1 MDAVGNREEQ
11 PALDKLRSRIAE
23 LEEELKASNAKRGAI
38 GAGSDPIHDRELET
52 LLQRFT
58 DQGTRLIGAE
68 FGAFFYNE
76 TNHHGQ
82 SYLLHT
88 LSGASKEA
96 FAGFPIPRNTEVFAP
111 SFRGEAAVLS
121 GDITKDPRYG
131 KNAPYQGMPP
141 GHLPVKSFLSV
152 PVTSRSGEVLGGL
165 FFGHS
170 GADQFTG
177 KHENQMTEVAAQAAR
192 AIDNVKLFEQARWV
206 QEELKRS
213 NEELRRANRDL
224 ETFAYSASHDLQEPL
239 RNIAINA
246 QLLERAIGNSLD
258 SDSARFLQS
267 VLQGAHRME
276 TLVQD
281 LSAYTH
287 AIKHADGTPPAISA
301 GAILNEVLVTLRVRV
316 EEAGAAITVTDLP
329 VISMHEI
336 HLSQLFQNLIG
347 NALKYRREE
356 EKLLVHISATAQD
369 GWWVLSVAD
378 NGIGIDMKYADQIF
392 GLFKRLHTHREYP
405 GSGVGLAICRRIVE
419 QYGGRIWL
427 EKATPGSGS
436 TFCFAV
442 PESASEVASR

>member
-1 MDAVGNREEQ
+1 MR
-11 PALDKLRSRIAE
+11 
-23 LEEELKASNAKRGAI
+23 
-38 GAGSDPIHDRELET
+38 
-52 LLQRFT
+52 
-58 DQGTRLIGAE
+58 
-68 FGAFFYNE
+68 
-76 TNHHGQ
+76 
-82 SYLLHT
+82 
-88 LSGASKEA
+88 
-96 FAGFPIPRNTEVFAP
+96 
-111 SFRGEAAVLS
+111 
-121 GDITKDPRYG
+121 
-131 KNAPYQGMPP
+131 
-141 GHLPVKSFLSV
+141 
-152 PVTSRSGEVLGGL
+152 
-165 FFGHS
+165 
-170 GADQFTG
+170 
-177 KHENQMTEVAAQAAR
+177 EVAEQAGT
-192 AIDNVKLFEQARWV
+192 AIDNVKLFEQARWI

-246 QLLERAIGNSLD
+246 QLLERAIGSTLD
-258 SDSARFLQS
+258 SDSTRFLQS

-276 TLVQD
+276 ALVQD

-287 AIKHADGTPPAISA
+287 AIKHADGSPPAISA
-301 GAILNEVLVTLRVRV
+301 GAILNQVLETLRSCI

-329 VISMHEI
+329 VVSMHEA

-347 NALKYRREE
+347 NALKYRREK
-356 EKLLVHISATAQD
+356 EKLLVHISGAPQD

-427 EKATPGSGS
+427 EKSTPGIGS

-442 PESASEVASR
+442 PESASEAASR